1 MHDCIAD
8 SQSKVRVFKMSFDE
22 KPKAADSSETAES
35 KETAGSPEAGSS
47 SETVE
52 TVKVDT
58 LTPNSRQINTT
69 VKVASKSPVRE
80 TVSRRD
86 GSTHKVTDV
95 LVGDETGSVY
105 MTLWDDNIENVK
117 DDAVIDIKN
126 GYIGLFKGS
135 MRLNL
140 GRYGSYSAS
149 SSTIESINT
158 ENNLSDKQ
166 YEQER
171 RDRPRYGGGGG
182 GGDRGRRYGGGGGGY
197 GGGSGGGDRRFGS
210 RKRY

>member
-1 MHDCIAD
+1 
-8 SQSKVRVFKMSFDE
+8 MSFDE
-22 KPKAADSSETAES
+22 KPKAAESSETAES

-52 TVKVDT
+52 SVKVET

-117 DDAVIDIKN
+117 EDDVIDIKN

-149 SSTIESINT
+149 SSTIESINA

-171 RDRPRYGGGGG
+171 RDRPRYGGGGYG
-182 GGDRGRRYGGGGGGY
+182 GGDRGRRYSSGGGY
-197 GGGSGGGDRRFGS
+197 GGGSGGGNRRFGS
-210 RKRY
+210 RRRY

>member
-1 MHDCIAD
+1 
-8 SQSKVRVFKMSFDE
+8 MSFDE
-22 KPKAADSSETAES
+22 KPKAAESSETAES
-35 KETAGSPEAGSS
+35 
-47 SETVE
+47 
-52 TVKVDT
+52 VKVET

-117 DDAVIDIKN
+117 EEAVIDIKN

-158 ENNLSDKQ
+158 KNNLSDKQ

-182 GGDRGRRYGGGGGGY
+182 GYGGGGDRGRRYGGGGGGY
-197 GGGSGGGDRRFGS
+197 GGDSGGGNRRFGS
-210 RKRY
+210 RRRF

>member
-1 MHDCIAD
+1 
-8 SQSKVRVFKMSFDE
+8 MSFDE
-22 KPKAADSSETAES
+22 KPEAAGSSETAES
-35 KETAGSPEAGSS
+35 QETAGSPEAGSS
-47 SETVE
+47 PETVE
-52 TVKVDT
+52 SVKVET

-69 VKVASKSPVRE
+69 VKVVSKSPVRE

-117 DDAVIDIKN
+117 EEAVIDIKN

-149 SSTIESINT
+149 SSTIESVNA

-171 RDRPRYGGGGG
+171 RDRPRYGGGGYG
-182 GGDRGRRYGGGGGGY
+182 GGDRGRRYGGGGGG
-197 GGGSGGGDRRFGS
+197 GNRRFGS
-210 RKRY
+210 RRRY

>member
-1 MHDCIAD
+1 
-8 SQSKVRVFKMSFDE
+8 MSFDE

-35 KETAGSPEAGSS
+35 KETAETPEASSS

-52 TVKVDT
+52 SVKVET

-117 DDAVIDIKN
+117 EDDVIDIKN

-149 SSTIESINT
+149 SSTIESINA

-171 RDRPRYGGGGG
+171 RDRPRYGGGGYG
-182 GGDRGRRYGGGGGGY
+182 GGDRGRRYGSGGGY
-197 GGGSGGGDRRFGS
+197 GGGGGGNRRFGS
-210 RKRY
+210 RRRY

>member
-1 MHDCIAD
+1 
-8 SQSKVRVFKMSFDE
+8 MSFDE

-35 KETAGSPEAGSS
+35 KETAETPEAGSS

-52 TVKVDT
+52 SVKVET

-117 DDAVIDIKN
+117 EDDVIDIKN

-149 SSTIESINT
+149 SSTIESINA

-171 RDRPRYGGGGG
+171 RDRPRYGGGGYG
-182 GGDRGRRYGGGGGGY
+182 GGDRGRRYSSGGGY
-197 GGGSGGGDRRFGS
+197 GGGSGGGNRRFGS
-210 RKRY
+210 RRRY

>member
-1 MHDCIAD
+1 
-8 SQSKVRVFKMSFDE
+8 MSFDE
-22 KPKAADSSETAES
+22 KPEAAGSSGTAES
-35 KETAGSPEAGSS
+35 QEKASSPEAGSS
-47 SETVE
+47 PETVE
-52 TVKVDT
+52 TVKVES

-69 VKVASKSPVRE
+69 VKVVSKSPVRE

-117 DDAVIDIKN
+117 EDDVIDIKN

-140 GRYGSYSAS
+140 GRYGSYTAS
-149 SSTIESINT
+149 SSTIESVNA

-171 RDRPRYGGGGG
+171 RDRPRYGGGGYG
-182 GGDRGRRYGGGGGGY
+182 GGDRGRRYGSGGGY
-197 GGGSGGGDRRFGS
+197 GGGGGGNRRFGS
-210 RKRY
+210 RRRY

>member
-1 MHDCIAD
+1 M
-8 SQSKVRVFKMSFDE
+8 
-22 KPKAADSSETAES
+22 
-35 KETAGSPEAGSS
+35 
-47 SETVE
+47 
-52 TVKVDT
+52 
-58 LTPNSRQINTT
+58 
-69 VKVASKSPVRE
+69 
-80 TVSRRD
+80 
-86 GSTHKVTDV
+86 TDV

-117 DDAVIDIKN
+117 ENDVIDIKN

-149 SSTIESINT
+149 SSTIESINA

-171 RDRPRYGGGGG
+171 RDRPRYGGGGYG
-182 GGDRGRRYGGGGGGY
+182 GGDRGRRYGSGGGSGGGGGGY
-197 GGGSGGGDRRFGS
+197 GGGSGGGNRRFGS
-210 RKRY
+210 RRRY

>member
-1 MHDCIAD
+1 
-8 SQSKVRVFKMSFDE
+8 MSFDE
-22 KPKAADSSETAES
+22 KPEAAGSSETAES
-35 KETAGSPEAGSS
+35 QETTASPEAGSS
-47 SETVE
+47 PETVE
-52 TVKVDT
+52 SVKVEA

-69 VKVASKSPVRE
+69 VKVVSKSPVRE

-95 LVGDETGSVY
+95 LVGDETGSIY

-117 DDAVIDIKN
+117 EDDVIDIKN

-149 SSTIESINT
+149 SSMIESVNA

-171 RDRPRYGGGGG
+171 RYRPRYGGGGDRYG
-182 GGDRGRRYGGGGGGY
+182 GGDRGRRYGG
-197 GGGSGGGDRRFGS
+197 SGGGNRRFGS
-210 RKRY
+210 RRRY

>member
-1 MHDCIAD
+1 
-8 SQSKVRVFKMSFDE
+8 
-22 KPKAADSSETAES
+22 
-35 KETAGSPEAGSS
+35 
-47 SETVE
+47 
-52 TVKVDT
+52 VKV
-58 LTPNSRQINTT
+58 
-69 VKVASKSPVRE
+69 VSKSPVRE

-95 LVGDETGSVY
+95 LVGDETGSIY

-117 DDAVIDIKN
+117 EEDVIDIKN

-149 SSTIESINT
+149 SSTIESVNA

-171 RDRPRYGGGGG
+171 RYRPRYGGGGDRYG
-182 GGDRGRRYGGGGGGY
+182 GGDRGRRYGGGNGGGN
-197 GGGSGGGDRRFGS
+197 RRFGS
-210 RKRY
+210 RRRY

>member
-1 MHDCIAD
+1 
-8 SQSKVRVFKMSFDE
+8 MSFDE
-22 KPKAADSSETAES
+22 KPEAAGSSETAES
-35 KETAGSPEAGSS
+35 QETAGSPEAGSS
-47 SETVE
+47 PETVE
-52 TVKVDT
+52 SVKVES

-69 VKVASKSPVRE
+69 VKVVSKSPVRE

-117 DDAVIDIKN
+117 EEDVIDIKN

-149 SSTIESINT
+149 SSTIESVNA

-171 RDRPRYGGGGG
+171 RYRP
-182 GGDRGRRYGGGGGGY
+182 RYGGGGGGY
-197 GGGSGGGDRRFGS
+197 GGGDRGRRYGSGGGGYGGGSGGGNRRFGS
-210 RKRY
+210 RRRY

>member
-1 MHDCIAD
+1 
-8 SQSKVRVFKMSFDE
+8 MSFDE

-35 KETAGSPEAGSS
+35 KETAETPEAGSS

-52 TVKVDT
+52 SVKVET

-117 DDAVIDIKN
+117 EDDVIDIKN

-149 SSTIESINT
+149 SSTIESINA

-171 RDRPRYGGGGG
+171 RDRPRYGGGGYG
-182 GGDRGRRYGGGGGGY
+182 GGDRGRRYGSGGGGY
-197 GGGSGGGDRRFGS
+197 GGGGGGNRRFGS
-210 RKRY
+210 RRRY

>member
-1 MHDCIAD
+1 MLC
-8 SQSKVRVFKMSFDE
+8 QVRVFKMSFDE
-22 KPKAADSSETAES
+22 KPEAAGSSETAES
-35 KETAGSPEAGSS
+35 QETAGSPEAGSS
-47 SETVE
+47 PETVE
-52 TVKVDT
+52 TVKVET

-69 VKVASKSPVRE
+69 VKVVSKSPVRE

-86 GSTHKVTDV
+86 GSVHKVTDV

-117 DDAVIDIKN
+117 EEDVIDIKN

-140 GRYGSYSAS
+140 GRYGSYTAS
-149 SSTIESINT
+149 SSMIESVNT

-171 RDRPRYGGGGG
+171 RYRPRYGGRGDRYG
-182 GGDRGRRYGGGGGGY
+182 GGDRRRGGGGGY
-197 GGGSGGGDRRFGS
+197 RNFGS
-210 RKRY
+210 RRRY

>member
-1 MHDCIAD
+1 
-8 SQSKVRVFKMSFDE
+8 MSFDE
-22 KPKAADSSETAES
+22 KPEAAGSSETAES
-35 KETAGSPEAGSS
+35 QETAGSPEAGSS
-47 SETVE
+47 PETVE
-52 TVKVDT
+52 SVKVET

-69 VKVASKSPVRE
+69 VKVVSKSPVRE

-117 DDAVIDIKN
+117 EEAVIDIKN

-149 SSTIESINT
+149 SSTIESVNA

-171 RDRPRYGGGGG
+171 RDRPRYGGGGDRYG
-182 GGDRGRRYGGGGGGY
+182 GGDRGRRYGGGGY
-197 GGGSGGGDRRFGS
+197 GGGGGNRRFGS
-210 RKRY
+210 RRRY

>member
-1 MHDCIAD
+1 
-8 SQSKVRVFKMSFDE
+8 MSFDE
-22 KPKAADSSETAES
+22 KPEAAGSSETAES
-35 KETAGSPEAGSS
+35 QETAGSPEAGSS
-47 SETVE
+47 PETVE
-52 TVKVDT
+52 SVKVET

-69 VKVASKSPVRE
+69 VKVVSKSPVRE

-117 DDAVIDIKN
+117 EEAVIDIKN

-149 SSTIESINT
+149 SSTIESVNA

-171 RDRPRYGGGGG
+171 RDRPRYGGGGYG
-182 GGDRGRRYGGGGGGY
+182 GGDRGRRYGGGGY
-197 GGGSGGGDRRFGS
+197 GGGGGGNRRFGS
-210 RKRY
+210 RRRY